1 MINHLIIYQGTP
13 CSTETV
19 TVTVT
24 SDCTPEVMGVTLTST
39 ELMET
44 SSSGPGIYEISAC
57 SLPIIVTFKR
67 NGYIPVTQEIA
78 TDTAASLS
86 CIGKINIRISYRQTC
101 VKWPLSK
108 DQKLNFQYQL

>member
-1 MINHLIIYQGTP
+1 MINHLIIYLGTS

-24 SDCTPEVMGVTLTST
+24 SDCTPAVMGVTLTSS
-39 ELMET
+39 EFIET

-57 SLPIIVTFKR
+57 SLPVDVTFER

-78 TDTAASLS
+78 TDTTVSLS
-86 CIGKINIRISYRQTC
+86 CIGKIT
-101 VKWPLSK
+101 
-108 DQKLNFQYQL
+108 